1 MSTDAKA
8 PEQQPS
14 PINPP
19 LSMRDLAS
27 VLVKHY
33 ELTDGTYDLM
43 VEFQIGTGAVG
54 PDKDN
59 LVPGAMIGVSRVGLM
74 PTTKLGP
81 NTVNASLVNPKKKL
95 RKKTAT

>member
-33 ELTDGTYDLM
+33 ELTAGTYDLM